1 VIPNLDDLHQE
12 QDENDKEDETDAST
26 TVVAETWSHAV
37 TTEAEH
43 KDQDEQQDKHYLFSP
58 CGEDS
63 PDGGC
68 DAGFVISGIK
78 SVFSPG
84 CLILCAIFGM
94 GVPPLYPT
102 YKPNIFID
110 LRSADVCKIVITN
123 RLRPNS
129 SFIRVY
135 RLFAGSKWLS
145 PLLWD
150 RPI

>member
-63 PDGGC
+63 PDGG
-68 DAGFVISGIK
+68 VMP
-78 SVFSPG
+78 V
-84 CLILCAIFGM
+84 LL
-94 GVPPLYPT
+94 
-102 YKPNIFID
+102 
-110 LRSADVCKIVITN
+110 SAE
-123 RLRPNS
+123 
-129 SFIRVY
+129 
-135 RLFAGSKWLS
+135 
-145 PLLWD
+145 
-150 RPI
+150 